1 MKCLA
6 LYNKERYMHSSM
18 SVMPLYESSILP
30 YDDRPQKSHTVNN
43 MISEPF
49 VEKYGD
55 FLKDV
60 IQVITSEKSASTI
73 IHIEDILNKYGFNE
87 NTSHVKDDNIL
98 SIINS
103 LQKIPFQIPGSKN
116 ALSEQKEIVN
126 GISEKINII
135 RNEVRNQTLYRKT
148 ASEQLAAATA
158 MLENEL
164 LTDGELTTNT
174 SYAEMWLRLAIF
186 IGEVKKDYVD
196 FYADL
201 MQKYTE
207 MYESFN
213 ENVQKASSD
222 AVSAGDDGNNVSFDT
237 ARMLEGYKAF
247 QKDVDRLNGEL
258 GSVDG
263 WNTMTED
270 EKRRMIITL
279 EPAYKVDS
287 AGKISFNMDQYNSV
301 SETYPSGI
309 KNGKVSTA
317 SYQAWLATFN
327 AAGNAFQSN
336 MQSFAQRYSQANN
349 NFDTLNKILSS
360 AISTLADSARDVLKS
375 LG

>member
-1 MKCLA
+1 
-6 LYNKERYMHSSM
+6 MHSSM

-103 LQKIPFQIPGSKN
+103 LQKIQFQIPGSKN

-164 LTDGELTTNT
+164 LTDGELTTST